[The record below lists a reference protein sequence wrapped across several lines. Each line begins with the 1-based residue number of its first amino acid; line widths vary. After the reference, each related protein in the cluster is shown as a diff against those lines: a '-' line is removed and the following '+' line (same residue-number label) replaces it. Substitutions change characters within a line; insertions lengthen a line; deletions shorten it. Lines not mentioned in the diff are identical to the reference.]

1 MLFTRASHTLPQYAV
16 LVGLLGLHTHT
27 AHVAAAMTY
36 VLVVVFAVLLA
47 RGSEAKVSR
56 RQAWPRMLL
65 TVGLMFAP
73 QLGVGVFALL
83 LALGHIGTSVQ
94 LVI

>member
-1 MLFTRASHTLPQYAV
+1 
-16 LVGLLGLHTHT
+16 
-27 AHVAAAMTY
+27 MTY

-94 LVI
+94 LDSVNRPHPPLRLRRQDTPRLLLGPR